1 MIKMIFKLY
10 LEMISLLTLKINK
23 ETQRAVIG
31 VLEALSPLSLNN
43 PRNNSILTTY
53 LLSIVRNIK
62 SIV

>member
-1 MIKMIFKLY
+1 MIFKLY

-43 PRNNSILTTY
+43 PRKNSILTTY